1 MEDDF
6 KKLVAENIAKC
17 RKRSGMTQA
26 ELAEKL
32 NYSDKSV
39 SKWER
44 GEGLPDIYVLAQ
56 MADIF
61 QIRVDDLLRKNPPE
75 PERIPSRIYV
85 TAIAA
90 GMPWLVAAII
100 YLMLRLFAPDFG
112 KAWMAFMFAVPSSL
126 IVLTVFLILWWGHL
140 LQCLSVSALIWTM
153 ALSVFFMVSRDGM
166 GGVFILAGV
175 LQVLAVLWFL
185 LSSRRAKKRT

>member
-1 MEDDF
+1 MEDAF
-6 KKLVAENIAKC
+6 KKRVADNISKC
-17 RKRSGMTQA
+17 RKRMGLTQA

-44 GEGLPDIYVLAQ
+44 AEGLPDIWVLAQ

-61 QIRVDDLLRKNPPE
+61 RIRVDDLLHENPPE
-75 PERIPSRIYV
+75 PERTPSRIYV
-85 TAIAA
+85 TGLAV
-90 GMPWLVAAII
+90 GLVWLVAAVI

-112 KAWMAFMFAVPSSL
+112 RAWMAFMFAVPASL
-126 IVLTVFLILWWGHL
+126 IVLTIFLILWWGPL

-153 ALSVFFMVSRDGM
+153 ALSVFLMVSRDGM

-175 LQVLAVLWFL
+175 LQVLSILWFL
-185 LSSRRAKKRT
+185 LSSRKKH

>member
-1 MEDDF
+1 MEDAF
-6 KKLVAENIAKC
+6 KKLVADNIAKC
-17 RKRSGMTQA
+17 RKRRGMTQA

-44 GEGLPDIYVLAQ
+44 AEGLPDIWVLSQ

-61 QIRVDDLLRKNPPE
+61 QIRVDDFLHQNPPE
-75 PERIPSRIYV
+75 PERTPSRIYV
-85 TAIAA
+85 TGLAV
-90 GMPWLVAAII
+90 GMVWLVAAVI

-112 KAWMAFMFAVPSSL
+112 KSWMAFMFAVPASL
-126 IVLTVFLILWWGHL
+126 IVLTIFMILWWGHL
-140 LQCLSVSALIWTM
+140 PQCLSVSALVWTM
-153 ALSVFFMVSRDGM
+153 ALSVFLMVNRDGM

-175 LQVLAVLWFL
+175 LQILAVLWFL
-185 LSSRRAKKRT
+185 LSSRKRKR